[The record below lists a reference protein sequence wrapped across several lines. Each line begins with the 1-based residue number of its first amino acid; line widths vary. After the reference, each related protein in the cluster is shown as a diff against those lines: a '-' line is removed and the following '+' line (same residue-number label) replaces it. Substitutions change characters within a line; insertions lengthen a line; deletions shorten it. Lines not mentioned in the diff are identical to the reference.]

1 MSDGRGGGGVGVR
14 RVRSGSRRSGRTWP
28 DRRLPGV
35 TEKRTSSEQG
45 SEQGGQ
51 QGTEPG
57 RPALPATSWAV
68 LGLLSFG
75 EELSGYDLKKWSDW
89 SLRFFYWSPSFSQ
102 IYGELK
108 RLEKVGY
115 VTSRMVAQ
123 ETGSRDKRVYAITG
137 DGMDAVRTWARE
149 APVEPPV
156 LKHGVMLRIWLGHLL
171 ETQQMRDVLGT
182 HREYAEKM
190 RQRAE
195 VDIAGA
201 RSEEAWL
208 YPTLTLKWAE
218 RYYASERDLADSMLA
233 DLEELER
240 RRP

>member
-1 MSDGRGGGGVGVR
+1 MRD
-14 RVRSGSRRSGRTWP
+14 
-28 DRRLPGV
+28 V
-35 TEKRTSSEQG
+35 TETRAGAADTG
-45 SEQGGQ
+45 D
-51 QGTEPG
+51 TE

-89 SLRFFYWSPSFSQ
+89 SLRLFYWSPSFSQ

-123 ETGSRDKRVYAITG
+123 ETGNRDKRVYVIT
-137 DGMDAVRTWARE
+137 DAGMAAVRHWARE

-156 LKHGVMLRIWLGHLL
+156 LKHGVMLRMWLGHLL
-171 ETQQMRDVLGT
+171 ESDRMREVLGR
-182 HREYAEKM
+182 HREYAETM

-195 VDIAGA
+195 ADAEDA
-201 RSEEAWL
+201 RGEEAWDCPAL
-208 YPTLTLKWAE
+208 VLKWSE
-218 RYYASERDLADSMLA
+218 RYYASERDLADAMLA
-233 DLEELER
+233 DLEERER
-240 RRP
+240 RCL

>member
-1 MSDGRGGGGVGVR
+1 MAEQRQGDADSTGVVDDER
-14 RVRSGSRRSGRTWP
+14 
-28 DRRLPGV
+28 
-35 TEKRTSSEQG
+35 
-45 SEQGGQ
+45 
-51 QGTEPG
+51 

-115 VTSRMVAQ
+115 VSSRMVAQ
-123 ETGSRDKRVYAITG
+123 ETGSRDKRVYRMTDEGLA
-137 DGMDAVRTWARE
+137 AVRTWARE

-156 LKHGVMLRIWLGHLL
+156 LKHGVMLRLWLGHLL
-171 ETQQMRDVLGT
+171 DPEQMREVLGR
-182 HREYAEKM
+182 HREYAERM
-190 RQRAE
+190 RRHAAADAE
-195 VDIAGA
+195 GS
-201 RSEEAWL
+201 RGKEEWA

-218 RYYASERDLADSMLA
+218 RYYASERDLADAMLA
-233 DLEELER
+233 DIEELASGR
-240 RRP
+240 DGTARP